1 MYSYIRLYVYTSI
14 HSTTRRKEFLYWSS
28 IQQKLRNLDP
38 LSTILLQENND
49 DVGGELRVLK
59 RAAKRNFMSC
69 SSINHTLCRLISSI
83 ISIVARS
90 SYSRYRRRYITLS
103 HYSRPFSSIEV
114 GLYESRTKSP
124 WTKSPRTKTPPTK
137 TPPDKNPSSF
147 RYDKIH

>member
-1 MYSYIRLYVYTSI
+1 MYSYIQLYVYTSI
-14 HSTTRRKEFLYWSS
+14 HSTTRRKGFLYWSS

-114 GLYESRTKSP
+114 GLYESRTKAP
-124 WTKSPRTKTPPTK
+124 PIFGMTKSPPDINPPEK
-137 TPPDKNPSSF
+137 KCYKSLSVN
-147 RYDKIH
+147 